1 LSHFFTT
8 ISPSHTFIITITI
21 NDDVLISVSSS
32 KNKIERIEFRE
43 VYEIGNRK
51 EGRCFCENGTA
62 MFWSTS
68 LLNITLLVVYYFIY
82 FFITTTSL
90 IYLFIYLFGFK

>member
-8 ISPSHTFIITITI
+8 ISPSHTFIITITITI

-68 LLNITLLVVYYFIY
+68 LLNITLLVL
-82 FFITTTSL
+82 FITTTKS
-90 IYLFIYLFGFK
+90 YLLFFLVFK